1 MKYIKII
8 EKNLNKKANIVFKIM
23 QKGDIKDTLSDLKDT
38 KKYISYKPKIKVEEG
53 IRRFI
58 EWYKSYYIIR

>member
-23 QKGDIKDTLSDLKDT
+23 QIINYGSHFKNKNDVESVN
-38 KKYISYKPKIKVEEG
+38 KIK
-53 IRRFI
+53 
-58 EWYKSYYIIR
+58 